1 MKFLFLVLFS
11 FSAFSQ
17 TEKFSATINSKTVG
31 IYKLDLIVSL
41 PHTRDIVVEQK
52 TYVYNDD
59 QYSQWACMIQARSLE
74 PLTWRAN
81 LGGKLFNGRSDLI
94 YSISE
99 NLENEFQPCP
109 LFFQE
114 GQHPVSLTGVPYL
127 RLEIEKGLFL
137 TVSLYSGLWH
147 GLADLTETTF
157 NMELESLR
165 TQSRQIRGYDVH
177 FSVTRESQGSTSF
190 LEHGTANFDK

>member
-1 MKFLFLVLFS
+1 MKFLFLFLIS

-17 TEKFSATINSKTVG
+17 TEKFSATLKSKFVG
-31 IYKLDLIVSL
+31 TYKLDLFVSL
-41 PHTRDIVVEQK
+41 PHTRDILVEQK
-52 TYVYNDD
+52 TYVYLDD
-59 QYSQWACMIQARSLE
+59 QYPQWACMIQARSLE
-74 PLTWRAN
+74 SLTWRAN

-137 TVSLYSGLWH
+137 TVSLYNGLWH

-165 TQSRQIRGYDVH
+165 TQSRRYRSHDVY
-177 FSVTRESQGSTSF
+177 FSVTKESMGSVSF
-190 LEHGTANFDK
+190 LEHGEANFEI